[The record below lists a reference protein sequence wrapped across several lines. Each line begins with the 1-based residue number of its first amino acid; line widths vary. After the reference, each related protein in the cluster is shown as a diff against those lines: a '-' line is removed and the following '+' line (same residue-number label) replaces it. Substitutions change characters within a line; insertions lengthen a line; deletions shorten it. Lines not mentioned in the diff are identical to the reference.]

1 VPADDVSSIAAN
13 GSVVAKL
20 VDAAGN
26 ASTAKIQD
34 FTVDTLAPVLDRATV
49 NDDTLILTYNEILDA
64 VYVPNISTLT
74 LKVDVTIT

>member
-1 VPADDVSSIAAN
+1 VSSIAAN

-34 FTVDTLAPVLDRATV
+34 FTVDTLAPVLDSATV

-64 VYVPNISTLT
+64 VYGTSAVQSVPLEVNAT
-74 LKVDVTIT
+74 DV

>member
-34 FTVDTLAPVLDRATV
+34 FTVDTLAPVLDSATV
-49 NDDTLILTYNEILDA
+49 NDENFA
-64 VYVPNISTLT
+64 NS
-74 LKVDVTIT
+74 VDDSSWGFGVNG